1 MRARNDRGGCILINI
16 SAILQAFCFRLFL
29 LLFITSPPKKL
40 HPRKGGEKEGEK
52 NFQGLMTRGERQ
64 RGDCLLNATRSRA
77 GCLFC
82 PPKLFHHNVHS
93 PVLPLSPPAA
103 PKRASLTSELSYSN
117 PLSFKINQQA
127 PLFSL
132 VILISVFISSSNFCH
147 RNVQSVVAHLNSKW

>member
-117 PLSFKINQQA
+117 PSSFKINQQA
-127 PLFSL
+127 PIFSL
-132 VILISVFISSSNFCH
+132 VFLICFSLFLLTTSVAG
-147 RNVQSVVAHLNSKW
+147 AHLHSKR